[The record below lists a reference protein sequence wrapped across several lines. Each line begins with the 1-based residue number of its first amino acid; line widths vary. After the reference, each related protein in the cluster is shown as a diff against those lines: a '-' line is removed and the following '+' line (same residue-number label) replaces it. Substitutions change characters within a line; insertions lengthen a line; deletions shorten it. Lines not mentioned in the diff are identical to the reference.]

1 MQAEAYPGSTH
12 PRLVIMSTPVKHFH
26 ADAAAVAAL
35 STSLS
40 PERLA
45 TYLRATQ
52 GDMDGALALHVRNA
66 ALGSAF
72 FGPLQALE
80 VALRNAMHRELSAA
94 YGTHWWAA
102 PGLVLDWRA
111 GQTLADT
118 QAELTKHRKTGVAD
132 VVGAL
137 SFGFWVALLTRG
149 GPISRTAT
157 RTADYE
163 AALWRPALRKAFPHA
178 RLNRKSAHQTLD
190 DLRRLRNRIAHHEP
204 IFQRN
209 LASDWTAIETVL
221 GWICPVTRDWVVH
234 HSRVVAL
241 LQHPVNAPIAH

>member
-1 MQAEAYPGSTH
+1 
-12 PRLVIMSTPVKHFH
+12 MSTPVNYFH
-26 ADAAAVAAL
+26 ADAATTAAL
-35 STSLS
+35 SASLS

-52 GDMDGALALHVRNA
+52 GDMDHALALHVRNA

-94 YGTHWWAA
+94 YGALWWAA
-102 PGLVLDWRA
+102 PGVALDWRA
-111 GQTLADT
+111 DKTLADT
-118 QAELTKHRKTGVAD
+118 QAELNRHRKSGVAD

-149 GPISRTAT
+149 GPTSPNST

-163 AALWRPALRKAFPHA
+163 VALWRPALRKAFPHA

-190 DLRRLRNRIAHHEP
+190 ELRKLRNRIAHHEP

-209 LASDWTAIETVL
+209 LSSDWTAIETVL

-241 LQHPVNAPIAH
+241 LQQPANTPVAH